1 MANKDN
7 SSSYGA
13 MPDAEAGDPPVKL
26 SESLIMSGPKQGHS
40 FCGCCCDVRRAT
52 IIINICTIVS
62 IIYSVASFYVMQSVL
77 QLNTDSIQD
86 DEVKQQMEA
95 MDPSSIYTP
104 LVISVLVLR
113 SLGSIAAIV
122 GAMKY
127 IVWPV
132 IVNFVILIVIAIP
145 GIVTSVQAG
154 TPAAFI
160 ILIQIVN
167 CFFIYP
173 QVMLVYEI
181 KGSKTMSQQSYP
193 REEQSCCCVST
204 KYRDNTY

>member
-1 MANKDN
+1 
-7 SSSYGA
+7 

-52 IIINICTIVS
+52 IIINIYTIVS
-62 IIYSVASFYVMQSVL
+62 SIYSVAYFYFMHGIS

-86 DEVKQQMEA
+86 DTVKQQIEA
-95 MDPSSIYTP
+95 MDFASIYTP

-113 SLGSIAAIV
+113 SLGCIAAIV

-127 IVWPV
+127 NAWLV
-132 IVNFVILIVIAIP
+132 ISNIVILIVIAIP

-154 TPAAFI
+154 TSAVFI

-204 KYRDNTY
+204 KFRDNTY